1 MFYCE
6 MNEARSDGRRRIK
19 LVLHE
24 IHPDRE
30 HYNYNGISY
39 NEEYVRN
46 NADSVIGMP
55 ICASFLDDD
64 KDIPYDHGMTGQ
76 EGNMPVYE
84 DSVQVGVADGW
95 EITDIAIDGEI
106 HRVLVAY
113 GYINEQRYPRFV
125 EWLKNKLNNQ
135 ETVYGSVEFVG
146 KGDNKIVYDGEPV
159 AKGRVP
165 MVYSYSGYCILTV
178 APADSSAV
186 VIELNQKIKTKE
198 EDLMDEKIVSQITGA
213 VTDTIKEI
221 NSKNAE
227 YEKTISELNEVIAG
241 KDKEIEELNACK
253 KQMEDNACK
262 KNKEYEELNAACKKM
277 KEELNACKKAN
288 CINELNE
295 KLSGYTEDEIAVAN
309 EKIEQYKAD
318 PIECGIEINE
328 IVTEINAAIG
338 VKAKAKEQAEITAEI
353 NSKNSVSDIFGNV
366 ELENNS
372 SEELD
377 IDGIF

>member
-1 MFYCE
+1 
-6 MNEARSDGRRRIK
+6 
-19 LVLHE
+19 
-24 IHPDRE
+24 
-30 HYNYNGISY
+30 
-39 NEEYVRN
+39 
-46 NADSVIGMP
+46 
-55 ICASFLDDD
+55 
-64 KDIPYDHGMTGQ
+64 
-76 EGNMPVYE
+76 
-84 DSVQVGVADGW
+84 
-95 EITDIAIDGEI
+95 
-106 HRVLVAY
+106 
-113 GYINEQRYPRFV
+113 
-125 EWLKNKLNNQ
+125 
-135 ETVYGSVEFVG
+135 
-146 KGDNKIVYDGEPV
+146 
-159 AKGRVP
+159 
-165 MVYSYSGYCILTV
+165 
-178 APADSSAV
+178 
-186 VIELNQKIKTKE
+186 
-198 EDLMDEKIVSQITGA
+198 MDEKIVSQITGA

-241 KDKEIEELNACK
+241 KDKEIAELNACK
-253 KQMEDNACK
+253 KEMEDNACK